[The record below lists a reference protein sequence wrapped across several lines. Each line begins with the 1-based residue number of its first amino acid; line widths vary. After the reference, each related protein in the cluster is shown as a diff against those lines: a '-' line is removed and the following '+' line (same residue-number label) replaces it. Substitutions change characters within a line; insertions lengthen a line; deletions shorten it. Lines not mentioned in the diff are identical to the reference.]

1 MSYKV
6 QKPCRVCG
14 KMYTPCSDCEN
25 DRSVFHWRTVAC
37 SIECGREY
45 FSRIE
50 KSRMEDNTMI
60 AENNVVTDKKKA
72 VPKKSV
78 TPSGRK
84 ENKEKNIEE
93 REQIE

>member
-14 KMYTPCSDCEN
+14 KMYTPCSNCEN
-25 DRSVFHWRTVAC
+25 DKSIFHWRAVAC

-45 FSRIE
+45 FKRIE
-50 KSRMEDNTMI
+50 ESRMIDNTMA
-60 AENNVVTDKKKA
+60 AENNVVADNQNTI
-72 VPKKSV
+72 PKKSV
-78 TPSGRK
+78 TPSGKK
-84 ENKEKNIEE
+84 EGKKKNIEE